1 MKSIKLLFA
10 IAFTSVLISC
20 ENDKSLQKYYVEN
33 QEDTDFLALD
43 IPTSMFTNSESLEA
57 EEKATLESIK
67 KINVLALKK
76 EENPE
81 KFEEEKVK
89 LSEIFKDE
97 KYQLLMK
104 YGGGNRKAELYFTGK
119 EDAIDELI
127 VYGYDDEQGL
137 GVARVLGKDMNPQK
151 IMQLMKSLDGNNIDV
166 EGLKGLGQIFGD
178 SSKERD
184 SIKVETRIEL
194 GDTENDSTDQNST
207 TEM

>member
-184 SIKVETRIEL
+184 SIKVQTRIEL
-194 GDTENDSTDQNST
+194 GDTKKDSTDQNSN

>member
-10 IAFTSVLISC
+10 IAFTTVLISC

-184 SIKVETRIEL
+184 SIKVQTRIEL
-194 GDTENDSTDQNST
+194 GDTKKDSTDQNST

>member
-104 YGGGNRKAELYFTGK
+104 YGGGDRKAELYFTGD

-127 VYGYDDEQGL
+127 VFGYDDAQGL

-166 EGLKGLGQIFGD
+166 EGLKGLEQIFGD
-178 SSKERD
+178 SSKEKD

-194 GDTENDSTDQNST
+194 GNTNKDSTDQNST

>member
-166 EGLKGLGQIFGD
+166 EGLKGLGEIFGD

-184 SIKVETRIEL
+184 SIKVQTRIEL
-194 GDTENDSTDQNST
+194 GDTKKDSTDQNSN

>member
-194 GDTENDSTDQNST
+194 GDTKKDSTDQNST

>member
-1 MKSIKLLFA
+1 MKLIKFLFGILFTAVLL
-10 IAFTSVLISC
+10 SC
-20 ENDKSLQKYYVEN
+20 NNDQSLQKYYVEN

-43 IPTSMFTNSESLEA
+43 VPTSMFTNSASLEL
-57 EEKATLESIK
+57 EEKETLESIK

-81 KFEEEKVK
+81 KFEEEKLK
-89 LSEIFKDE
+89 LAEIFKNE

-104 YGGGNRKAELYFTGK
+104 YGGGNRKAELYFTGE

-137 GVARVLGKDMNPQK
+137 GVARVLGENMNPQK
-151 IMQLMKSLDGNNIDV
+151 IMQLMKSLDGDNIDI
-166 EGLKGLGQIFGD
+166 EGIKGLGNIFED
-178 SSKERD
+178 SSTKND
-184 SIKVETRIEL
+184 SIKIETKIEI
-194 GDTENDSTDQNST
+194 GDRTEDTLKEKEA